1 MSPVTVFF
9 RTLLKSSAIF
19 VGAAAIVLNPGL
31 EWRSASQATG
41 SALRGTIVGAQ
52 QAGSEAAI
60 DGLVAALKDTDA
72 GVRRAAVN
80 ALAELNSRRAVPA
93 LSAALKDGDPE
104 LRGAIATA
112 LGEIGD
118 RDAVDALI
126 GAVKDK
132 SPDVRKRAIT
142 SLGEIGARIRIRTR
156 IRI

>member
-19 VGAAAIVLNPGL
+19 IGAATIVLNPAL

-72 GVRRAAVN
+72 GVRRAAGN
-80 ALAELNSRRAVPA
+80 APAELTSRRPAPA
-93 LSAALKDGDPE
+93 LSAAPTDP
-104 LRGAIATA
+104 
-112 LGEIGD
+112 D
-118 RDAVDALI
+118 PH
-126 GAVKDK
+126 
-132 SPDVRKRAIT
+132 SPRPTPPAPPT
-142 SLGEIGARIRIRTR
+142 
-156 IRI
+156 